1 MTGLL
6 LSVLSGIDLALLFFI
21 LLFYKKIC
29 LKEFEVWQK
38 VFETKLF
45 SRLSYKVCH
54 RLSSPVLL
62 HKFTNELQWNHDLM
76 ILEYISKSLI

>member
-38 VFETKLF
+38 VFGNKIVFTLVVQGLPSSFF
-45 SRLSYKVCH
+45 SC
-54 RLSSPVLL
+54 PVA
-62 HKFTNELQWNHDLM
+62 
-76 ILEYISKSLI
+76 

>member
-6 LSVLSGIDLALLFFI
+6 LSVLSGIDLASFFI

-38 VFETKLF
+38 VFGNKIVFMLVIQGLPSSFF
-45 SRLSYKVCH
+45 SH
-54 RLSSPVLL
+54 PVA
-62 HKFTNELQWNHDLM
+62 
-76 ILEYISKSLI
+76 

>member
-1 MTGLL
+1 MSLCNRTAKRLSVTNMTGLL

-38 VFETKLF
+38 VF
-45 SRLSYKVCH
+45 
-54 RLSSPVLL
+54 
-62 HKFTNELQWNHDLM
+62 
-76 ILEYISKSLI
+76 